1 MKLPRFS
8 ALRILARLRGF
19 TLIELLVVIAIIG
32 ILMGLLFPA
41 VNGAMDSARKA
52 SAQNDVVQIA
62 NAIIMYETEYGKLPS
77 ESETAPT
84 DDTELEATT
93 NGIIGVL
100 MGLKTNSWAN
110 PRKITFLEVPD
121 AKNKKSGITNGG
133 KYVDPWNNTYRI
145 ILDYNYDNSV
155 VVPGNTNNL
164 ARSNLTLRKR
174 VAVWNTNTNQRR
186 QVGSW

>member
-62 NAIIMYETEYGKLPS
+62 NAIIMYETEYGRLPQS
-77 ESETAPT
+77 SAGTAPT

-100 MGLKTNSWAN
+100 MGLNTNSWAN
-110 PRKITFLEVPD
+110 PRKITFLEVSD
-121 AKNKKSGITNGG
+121 AKNKKSGITNGR
-133 KYVDPWNNTYRI
+133 YVDPWNNTYRI